1 MAAPSGTVWGSI
13 KGSYGRI
20 GLYISMSSTATTTDV
35 TVQVWFWSK
44 YTISDSSNTLYYD
57 CESSSTVKSE
67 ATTSRGSLSV
77 KTTVATGEGW
87 STTNQVLLKTYT
99 YSFTRGTSAINRY
112 VYAKLANIDRVG
124 ATMYVNTSFS
134 VPKLSSY
141 TISYNANGGSGAP
154 SAQTKWYGKSL
165 TLSSTKPTRTGYTF
179 QGWSTANDSSV
190 EYAAGASYSANAA
203 ATLYAVWKANTYTVS
218 YNANG
223 GTGAPGNQT
232 KTYGTTLKLST
243 TKPTRANYNFL
254 GWATSAAATSATHA
268 AGGNYTANSAVTL
281 YAVWELAYI
290 KPIIYN
296 LSATRCDADGTEKE
310 DGLYALIAFD
320 WETTEAAPTLL
331 VTFVSVNGT
340 ESFNWGTLSGTSGN
354 FSACIGTGNFAEDIS
369 YAVTVRLT
377 DSVDYTEIPI
387 TLYGM
392 QFPIDV
398 KAGGDGVS
406 FGKPAE
412 LGAAD
417 SLGGTGVAD
426 FAFDAKFNKP
436 VYGKVAG
443 LDRLPYIPT
452 GANLNDYKQTGC
464 WAIYSNS
471 SDVQPSRAD
480 MIYCGDKLLGTDNT
494 VPPARAGR
502 FEVISATGEGVRA
515 EQWSYL
521 RQRFTPYNSTN
532 AIWERDIARG
542 SDNVWVYYD
551 WWKSSLTPAASKKVY
566 SKAAIMLG
574 LTANSTM
581 SVASTYTKIPF
592 NSAVMAL
599 NDRLTLSENS
609 VRIGADIDYIKVS
622 ANILLKCGAAGTRH
636 FRIQKISG
644 GTTSSIAWICVNA
657 AAGSNTIYPFTP
669 VIIPVKEG
677 DLITVVYYT
686 TDTTDFVVSGSSANG
701 RQSYLTVEEL

>member
-165 TLSSTKPTRTGYTF
+165 TLSSTKPTRTGYSF

-190 EYAAGASYSANAA
+190 EYAAGASYTANAA
-203 ATLYAVWKANTYTVS
+203 VTLYAVWKANTYTVS

-232 KTYGTTLKLST
+232 KTYNTTLKLST
-243 TKPTRANYNFL
+243 TKPTRPNYNFL
-254 GWATSAAATSATHA
+254 GWATSAAATSATYA
-268 AGGNYTANSAVTL
+268 AGGNYTNNAAVTL
-281 YAVWELAYI
+281 YAVWESAYT

-296 LSATRCDADGTEKE
+296 LSASRCDANGIETDE
-310 DGLYALIAFD
+310 GLYALIKFD
-320 WETTEAAPTLL
+320 WETTNAVAAISVSWIPATETSPATVEA
-331 VTFVSVNGT
+331 
-340 ESFNWGTLSGTSGN
+340 SGTSGKV
-354 FSACIGTGNFAEDIS
+354 SAKIGGDFDPDTS
-369 YAVTVRLT
+369 YSITVTVTDT
-377 DSVDYTEIPI
+377 DSSSVGT

-392 QFPIDV
+392 QFPIDA
-398 KAGGDGVS
+398 KAGGGGVS

-412 LGAAD
+412 LGKED
-417 SLGGTGVAD
+417 SLGGAGVAD

-436 VYGKVAG
+436 VYGKALG
-443 LDRLPYIPT
+443 MDRLPAIPE
-452 GANLNDYKQTGC
+452 NSDLNNYMEPGC
-464 WAIYSNS
+464 YAIQSN
-471 SDVQPSRAD
+471 A
-480 MIYCGDKLLGTDNT
+480 IAATCTCGGELLGTAASL
-494 VPPARAGR
+494 PIARAGR
-502 FEVISATGEGVRA
+502 LEVWSATGEGIRA
-515 EQWSYL
+515 SQWSYL
-521 RQRFTPYNSTN
+521 RQKFVPYNNAN
-532 AIWERDIARG
+532 AIYERDITRS
-542 SDNVWVYYD
+542 SDNVWRYYD
-551 WWKSSLTPAASKKVY
+551 WHRTTLTPAAESYVY
-566 SKAAIMLG
+566 
-574 LTANSTM
+574 NEQ
-581 SVASTYTKIPF
+581 KI
-592 NSAVMAL
+592 L
-599 NDRLTLSENS
+599 W
-609 VRIGADIDYIKVS
+609 GADKTSGMYMTGGHTIDLLEPISEQRHGIVLAFCYYNVLEDGTKDTNWEWHFEFVPKNMIHLTTSRYCFTMFRGLFHYAATKNLYISDTQIKGHDD
-622 ANILLKCGAAGTRH
+622 NDNTGTAGTGITYANNKFVLR
-636 FRIQKISG
+636 
-644 GTTSSIAWICVNA
+644 
-657 AAGSNTIYPFTP
+657 Y
-669 VIIPVKEG
+669 VIGV
-677 DLITVVYYT
+677 
-686 TDTTDFVVSGSSANG
+686 
-701 RQSYLTVEEL
+701 